1 MSHPG
6 PGKRG
11 DSRRP
16 FVTAR
21 RLSCVGI
28 YNYDL
33 ILWDLRATHDRSFKH
48 NPRNKNKFF
57 LTYSRMNFLMYV
69 QHFKYC
75 AAILDQLM
83 GEQGLNALDHK
94 KDRPRLC
101 LSGQLT

>member
-1 MSHPG
+1 
-6 PGKRG
+6 
-11 DSRRP
+11 
-16 FVTAR
+16 
-21 RLSCVGI
+21 
-28 YNYDL
+28 
-33 ILWDLRATHDRSFKH
+33 
-48 NPRNKNKFF
+48 
-57 LTYSRMNFLMYV
+57 MYV